1 MTMAVWNN
9 WVEIN
14 SQTAHGLNI
23 KTGDI
28 VRLTTD
34 YGSIELPAMPY
45 PAIHPEALAAPIGQG
60 SYDFG
65 GGQTTG
71 HAVANPLSILPPAV
85 DSVTGAFAYGTTM
98 VKLEK
103 IRDAI
108 GGYNPDLN
116 TLVILQDRPGGQEP
130 EAVKDLIHT
139 TAQEWRISRAQAA
152 SASAS

>member
-14 SQTAHGLNI
+14 PATAHSLGI
-23 KTGDI
+23 RTGDI

-34 YGSIELPAMPY
+34 HGSIELPAMPY
-45 PAIHPEALAAPIGQG
+45 PAIHPDALAVPIGQG

-65 GGQTTG
+65 GAQTTG
-71 HAVANPLSILPPAV
+71 HAVANPLSILPPAT
-85 DSVTGAFAYGTTM
+85 DGVTGALAFGAAT
-98 VKLEK
+98 VRLEK
-103 IRDAI
+103 VRDAV
-108 GGYNPDLN
+108 GGYNPDRN

-139 TAQEWRISRAQAA
+139 TAQEWRQSRTRTEQAPV
-152 SASAS
+152 